1 MEIEDSDKVIKS
13 HSIWYLVHT
22 LLLKIK
28 MHLCVDVYA
37 MVWCNEM

>member
-1 MEIEDSDKVIKS
+1 MKTKDSDKVIKS
-13 HSIWYLVHT
+13 HSRWYLVHT

-37 MVWCNEM
+37 ML